1 MCLKNDN
8 VSKDKTNFVERRN
21 TVKKK
26 LIITLAVLFLG
37 MAWKAMPAEAAK
49 IPVIKN
55 GSAVSLKG
63 TIINVRYSG
72 EEVSVASS
80 AQKAPS
86 VKIGS
91 TIYVPCRTLF
101 SENGIR
107 ASYSANGSKVTLR
120 YGARK
125 VIFYANKKYAK
136 VNGTKMKLKVSPY
149 FVTFRSRG
157 VTDLLVPVNQ
167 AASFFGL
174 KYSYSDSART
184 VTLQVRPGISQ
195 TATKAKNVS
204 KSSFINE
211 IGPVARE
218 NYKRTGILA
227 SVTMA
232 QAILES
238 GWGQSTLAKN
248 GNNLFGMKMNLSG
261 NTWSGSAWDGVN
273 FYKKRTYEYG
283 SGGRYSITA
292 KFRKYS
298 CIEDSIEDHS
308 AYLLNAKNGS
318 RKRYAGFTKTSS
330 YKKQLQIIK
339 KGGYATS
346 GSYVSQLSGVIR
358 TYNLT
363 KWDK

>member
-1 MCLKNDN
+1 M
-8 VSKDKTNFVERRN
+8 
-21 TVKKK
+21 KKK
-26 LIITLAVLFLG
+26 LMIALAMLFMGL
-37 MAWKAMPAEAAK
+37 AWKAIPAEAAR
-49 IPVIKN
+49 IPVIRN
-55 GSAVSLKG
+55 GNVVNLKG
-63 TIINVRYSG
+63 TVINVRYRG
-72 EEVSVASS
+72 KNVSVVSN

-101 SENGIR
+101 SENGIK
-107 ASYSANGSKVTLR
+107 ASYSSNGGKVTLR

-136 VNGTKMKLKVSPY
+136 VNGTKMNLTVKPY
-149 FVTFRSRG
+149 FVTFRSSG
-157 VTDLLVPVNQ
+157 VSDLLVPVSQ

-174 KYSYSDSART
+174 KYSYNDTTKT

-195 TATKAKNVS
+195 TATTAKNIS
-204 KSSFINE
+204 KASFIKK
-211 IGPVARE
+211 IGPIARE

-227 SVTMA
+227 SVTIA

-238 GWGQSTLAKN
+238 GWGQSTLAQN

-318 RKRYAGFTKTSS
+318 RKRYAGLTKTSS

-339 KGGYATS
+339 NGGYATS
-346 GSYVSQLSGVIR
+346 SSYVSQLSNVIR

>member
-1 MCLKNDN
+1 MCFNNEN

-26 LIITLAVLFLG
+26 LIIILAAAA
-37 MAWKAMPAEAAK
+37 MSMTWKAVPASAAR

-55 GSAVSLKG
+55 GNATSLKG
-63 TIINVRYSG
+63 TIVNVRYSG
-72 EEVSVASS
+72 EEVSMASDS
-80 AQKAPS
+80 QEAPS

-91 TIYVPCRTLF
+91 TIYVPCKTLF
-101 SENGIR
+101 SDNGIR
-107 ASYSANGSKVTLR
+107 ASYSADGSKVTLR

-136 VNGTKMKLKVSPY
+136 VNGTKMKLKVKPY
-149 FVTFRSRG
+149 FVTFRKSDVR
-157 VTDLLVPVNQ
+157 DLLVPVNQ

-174 KYSYSDSART
+174 KYSYSGKSKN
-184 VTLQVRPGISQ
+184 VTLQVRPGISK
-195 TATKAKNVS
+195 TATKAKNIS
-204 KSSFINE
+204 QSSFIKK
-211 IGPVARE
+211 IGPIARE

-238 GWGQSTLAKN
+238 GWGQSTLAQN

-273 FYKKRTYEYG
+273 YYKKSTYEYG

-308 AYLLNAKNGS
+308 AYLLNARNGS
-318 RKRYAGFTKTSS
+318 RKRYAGLTDTKS
-330 YKKQLQIIK
+330 YKRQLQIIK
-339 KGGYATS
+339 NGGYATS
-346 GSYVSQLSGVIR
+346 GSYVSQLSRVIN

-363 KWDK
+363 QWDK

>member
-1 MCLKNDN
+1 
-8 VSKDKTNFVERRN
+8 
-21 TVKKK
+21 VKKK
-26 LIITLAVLFLG
+26 LMITLLMVIMGL
-37 MAWKAMPAEAAK
+37 AWKAVPTQAAR
-49 IPVIKN
+49 IPVIIN
-55 GSAVSLKG
+55 GRADSLRG

-72 EEVSVASS
+72 EDVSLAST
-80 AQKAPS
+80 AAEAPS

-101 SENGIR
+101 SDNGIH
-107 ASYSANGSKVTLR
+107 AVHSQNGNKVTLR

-125 VIFYANKKYAK
+125 VVFYANKKYAR
-136 VNGTKMKLKVSPY
+136 VNGTKMNLKVKPY
-149 FVTFRSRG
+149 FVTFQESN
-157 VTDLLVPVNQ
+157 VSDLLVPVNQ

-174 KYSYSDSART
+174 QYSYNSAAKT

-195 TATKAKNVS
+195 TATQAKSIAKAD
-204 KSSFINE
+204 FIE
-211 IGPVARE
+211 TIGPIARE

-238 GWGQSTLAKN
+238 GWGQSSLAKN

-261 NTWSGSAWDGVN
+261 NTWGGSAWDSVN
-273 FYKKRTYEYG
+273 FYKKGTYEYG
-283 SGGRYSITA
+283 SGGRYRITA

-298 CIEDSIEDHS
+298 CVEDSVEDHS
-308 AYLLNAKNGS
+308 AYLLNARNGS
-318 RKRYAGFTKTSS
+318 RRRYAGLTGTKS
-330 YKKQLQIIK
+330 YKKQLKIIK
-339 KGGYATS
+339 RGGYATS
-346 GSYVSQLSGVIR
+346 GSYVSQLSRVIR

>member
-1 MCLKNDN
+1 M
-8 VSKDKTNFVERRN
+8 
-21 TVKKK
+21 KKK
-26 LIITLAVLFLG
+26 LMIALAMLFMGL
-37 MAWKAMPAEAAK
+37 AWKAMPAEAAR
-49 IPVIKN
+49 IPVIRN
-55 GSAVSLKG
+55 GNVVNLKG
-63 TIINVRYSG
+63 TVINVRYRG
-72 EEVSVASS
+72 KEVSVVSN

-101 SENGIR
+101 SENGIK
-107 ASYSANGSKVTLR
+107 ATYSSNGGKVTLR

-136 VNGTKMKLKVSPY
+136 VNGTKMNLTVKPY
-149 FVTFRSRG
+149 FVTFRSSG
-157 VTDLLVPVNQ
+157 VSDLLVPVSQ

-174 KYSYSDSART
+174 KYSYNDTTKT

-195 TATKAKNVS
+195 TATTAKNIS
-204 KSSFINE
+204 KASFIKK
-211 IGPVARE
+211 IGPIARE

-227 SVTMA
+227 SVTIA

-238 GWGQSTLAKN
+238 GWGQSTLAQN

-318 RKRYAGFTKTSS
+318 RKRYAGLTKTSS

-339 KGGYATS
+339 NGGYATS
-346 GSYVSQLSGVIR
+346 SSYVSQLSNVIR

>member
-1 MCLKNDN
+1 M
-8 VSKDKTNFVERRN
+8 
-21 TVKKK
+21 
-26 LIITLAVLFLG
+26 G
-37 MAWKAMPAEAAK
+37 MTWKAMPAEAAK

-72 EEVSVASS
+72 EEVSLASS

-149 FVTFRSRG
+149 FVTFRSSG
-157 VTDLLVPVNQ
+157 INDLLVPVNQ

-174 KYSYSDSART
+174 KYSYSNSART

-195 TATKAKNVS
+195 R
-204 KSSFINE
+204 
-211 IGPVARE
+211 PPR
-218 NYKRTGILA
+218 
-227 SVTMA
+227 
-232 QAILES
+232 Q
-238 GWGQSTLAKN
+238 
-248 GNNLFGMKMNLSG
+248 KMFPNRLLSIRL
-261 NTWSGSAWDGVN
+261 DRLPE
-273 FYKKRTYEYG
+273 K
-283 SGGRYSITA
+283 
-292 KFRKYS
+292 
-298 CIEDSIEDHS
+298 
-308 AYLLNAKNGS
+308 
-318 RKRYAGFTKTSS
+318 
-330 YKKQLQIIK
+330 IIK
-339 KGGYATS
+339 EPGFLLRLLWHRQFWRAAGDSPLWLKTEITCLA
-346 GSYVSQLSGVIR
+346 
-358 TYNLT
+358 
-363 KWDK
+363 

>member
-1 MCLKNDN
+1 M
-8 VSKDKTNFVERRN
+8 
-21 TVKKK
+21 KKK
-26 LIITLAVLFLG
+26 LMIALAMLFMGL
-37 MAWKAMPAEAAK
+37 AWKAMPAEAAR
-49 IPVIKN
+49 IPVIRN
-55 GSAVSLKG
+55 GNVVNLKG
-63 TIINVRYSG
+63 TVINVRYRG
-72 EEVSVASS
+72 KEVSVVSN

-101 SENGIR
+101 SENGIK
-107 ASYSANGSKVTLR
+107 ASYSSNGGKVTLR

-136 VNGTKMKLKVSPY
+136 VNGTKMNLTVKPY
-149 FVTFRSRG
+149 FVTFRSSG
-157 VTDLLVPVNQ
+157 VSDLLVPVSQ

-174 KYSYSDSART
+174 KYSYNDTTKT

-195 TATKAKNVS
+195 TATTAKNIS
-204 KSSFINE
+204 KASFIKK
-211 IGPVARE
+211 IGPIARE

-227 SVTMA
+227 SVTIA

-238 GWGQSTLAKN
+238 GWGQSTLAQN

-318 RKRYAGFTKTSS
+318 RKRYAGLTKTSS

-339 KGGYATS
+339 NGGYATS
-346 GSYVSQLSGVIR
+346 SSYVSQLSNVIR

>member
-1 MCLKNDN
+1 M
-8 VSKDKTNFVERRN
+8 
-21 TVKKK
+21 
-26 LIITLAVLFLG
+26 LFMGL
-37 MAWKAMPAEAAK
+37 AWKAMPAEAAK
-49 IPVIKN
+49 IPVIRN
-55 GSAVSLKG
+55 GNVVNLKG
-63 TIINVRYSG
+63 TVINVRYRG
-72 EEVSVASS
+72 KNVSVVSN

-101 SENGIR
+101 SENGIK
-107 ASYSANGSKVTLR
+107 ATYSSNGGKVTLR

-136 VNGTKMKLKVSPY
+136 VNGTKMNLTVKPY
-149 FVTFRSRG
+149 FVTFRSSG
-157 VTDLLVPVNQ
+157 VSDLLVPVSQ

-174 KYSYSDSART
+174 KYSYNDTTKT

-195 TATKAKNVS
+195 TATTAKNIS
-204 KSSFINE
+204 KASFIKK
-211 IGPVARE
+211 IGPIARE

-227 SVTMA
+227 SVTIA

-238 GWGQSTLAKN
+238 GWGQSTLAQN

-318 RKRYAGFTKTSS
+318 RKRYAGLTKTSS

-339 KGGYATS
+339 NGGYATS
-346 GSYVSQLSGVIR
+346 SSYVSQLSNVIR